1 MRVRKFIAE
10 EENRLNPA
18 DLGHVCGVLVQIRPE
33 RLDQVRLG
41 LGALPGVEIHHAT
54 DDGRLVVTVEDSDQ
68 SSAGDTLHR
77 FHDVAG
83 VVSASLVYHYHDSGE
98 KGEAS
103 P

>member
-10 EENRLNPA
+10 ETRQNPA
-18 DLGHVCGVLVQIRPE
+18 EQGHLCGVLVQFRPE
-33 RLDQVRLG
+33 RLEQVRAG
-41 LGALPGVEIHHAT
+41 LTALPGVEIHHAT

-68 SSAGDTLHR
+68 ATAGDTLHR